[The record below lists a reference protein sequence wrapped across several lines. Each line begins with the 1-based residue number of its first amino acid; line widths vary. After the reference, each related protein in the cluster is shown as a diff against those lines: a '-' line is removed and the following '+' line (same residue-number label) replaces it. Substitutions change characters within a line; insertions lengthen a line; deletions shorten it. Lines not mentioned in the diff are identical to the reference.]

1 MCEQISGIP
10 VPGHTKECIRSQNLT
25 LPRRLLAGPPA
36 APQLQPAD
44 PALDSSL
51 RVLLPSRLSPLAA
64 HQEQVAGKPGP
75 ERCGAHHTVS
85 TQRDTGGRE

>member
-10 VPGHTKECIRSQNLT
+10 VPGHAKECICSQNLT
-25 LPRRLLAGPPA
+25 LPRRLLA
-36 APQLQPAD
+36 APQPQPAD

-64 HQEQVAGKPGP
+64 HQEQVTGKPGP

-85 TQRDTGGRE
+85 TQRDTGRRE